1 MATAVSDAR
10 STGVAPPRGAV
21 VDRELV
27 QALINLRS
35 AYTAAALPLDL
46 PGTGSVRDERSR
58 VLDQLDDYVLPR
70 LTGLDAPAL
79 VVIGGPTGA
88 GKSTLVNSL
97 VGQKVTTPGLL
108 RPTTRSPVL
117 VHHPDDRHWFGP
129 DRILPTLDRVDEP
142 THDHESLQ
150 LIATT
155 AVPRGLAL
163 LDAPD
168 FDSIDDRNRELAT
181 KLLGAADLLLF
192 TTSAARYSDQVPWLQ
207 LSLALERETSV
218 AVVMN
223 RIPPKDRSTVAPHLA
238 RMLQEHGITSDQTF
252 FVEHGEL
259 DADGLLPVSYVNEV
273 RSWLAGLALDTAAR
287 SAAVRRT
294 VGGAIRQAAR
304 TADAVADAVVSQV
317 AAVSDVLHVA
327 DTTYAAAA
335 AELRTSLT
343 DGSLLRG
350 DLWLRWNDFTGGDV
364 DPGDLD
370 RVVAVLRE
378 RLTGAGAKRAEQVDQ
393 LGVALDLA
401 LETVLVDL
409 ASRTAQHTARDLRA
423 TDNGG
428 ALLDWSAQDLS
439 RPGKGLSTRA
449 RTSIRACRQRL
460 VEQATA
466 EMRSTGAGVSG
477 VAEEASARALAI
489 VLILAG
495 AGAEA
500 SSPTDALSALPGLS
514 ALVEAAGGA
523 IAATLTALLA
533 EERDRYLQPVLDW
546 GLAPDAPGRLR
557 DAAIAAE
564 RMLARHERQG
574 A

>member
-1 MATAVSDAR
+1 MSDAR